1 MGLLSRAVRMVRMS
15 DLPKATQRDL
25 ATWAGRAAEAE
36 SFPVRRFRVGDVA
49 EHWAESPEQVA
60 EYAARQTPLPPILV
74 RTRDGRLHI
83 VDGNHRYNAALQR
96 GANEF
101 EAIDLNDL
109 GI

>member
-1 MGLLSRAVRMVRMS
+1 MGLLNRALRMVRAS
-15 DLPKATQRDL
+15 DLPHATMRDL
-25 ATWAGRAAEAE
+25 WTWARAASEAE

-74 RTRDGRLHI
+74 RTKNGRLYI
-83 VDGNHRYNAALQR
+83 VDGNHRYNAALAR
-96 GANEF
+96 GDSEF